1 MKRLAALG
9 LLILAFVACTDS
21 DEYLFNEQ
29 SVQEIYVSATVSK
42 SFDVDAVK
50 AKSDTVQPGDSL
62 IFLTTVYP
70 SKSIRNK
77 QYYWTIDGNSF
88 ASEYSFKKSIDIPG
102 EHKVAFV
109 FVDFFGDTLSDTLSI
124 TVASPP
130 TIDTEHF
137 IPASKTQN
145 IAADTTVN
153 FAWNID
159 DPDSLWE
166 IYSHFILKD
175 NEKNVLVDTIL
186 NQAYFTYL
194 KGLSPLRKYT
204 WSVTA
209 YNEFDQK
216 SNEVLSS
223 SFYTNGPN
231 KESALSGTITTSNE
245 QGAFKFKVCLLDQ
258 NLDTIKTLTTSKLRN
273 ADFDIKPLS
282 KGNYRI
288 VVSVDQE
295 SDFTAESI
303 PFRLGTNQV
312 LELDTIILKDE
323 IPPRIASPWN
333 RDTINIADT
342 LRFIVED
349 LGGDIPTSKIHIFY
363 ENDYLYDFKLS
374 NDTLYVPFT
383 KEAAVQSWTYK
394 PITVVAFDA
403 SYNRNKKTFYLR
415 PNSTLPEVFS
425 E

>member
-9 LLILAFVACTDS
+9 LLILSFVACTDS
-21 DEYLFNEQ
+21 DDYLFNGQ
-29 SVQEIYVSATVSK
+29 PVQDIKVSATISK

-50 AKSDTVQPGDSL
+50 AKSDTIQPGDSL

-88 ASEYSFKKSIDIPG
+88 ASEYSFKKSIETPG

-130 TIDTEHF
+130 SIDTEHF
-137 IPASKTQN
+137 IPANKTQN
-145 IAADTTVN
+145 IAADTAVN
-153 FAWNID
+153 FAWNLY
-159 DPDSLWE
+159 DPDSLWD
-166 IYSHFILKD
+166 IYSHFILMD

-194 KGLSPLRKYT
+194 KGLSPLQKYT
-204 WSVTA
+204 WTVTA
-209 YNEFDQK
+209 YNEFNQK
-216 SNEVLSS
+216 SNEVLLS
-223 SFYTNGPN
+223 SFYTNGLN
-231 KESALSGTITTSNE
+231 GENAISGTITTSTE
-245 QGAFKFKVCLLDQ
+245 FGTFEFKVSLLDQ
-258 NLDTIKTLTTSKLRN
+258 AHDTIKTLTTSKLHDV
-273 ADFDIKPLS
+273 DFAIKPLS
-282 KGNYRI
+282 EGDYRI
-288 VVSVDQE
+288 VVSVNQE
-295 SDFTAESI
+295 SDFTAQSI
-303 PFRLGTNQV
+303 PFHLGANQI
-312 LELDTIILKDE
+312 LELDTIVLNDDT
-323 IPPRIASPWN
+323 PPRISTFRN
-333 RDTINIADT
+333 RDTINIIDT
-342 LRFIVED
+342 LRFFIED

-383 KEAAVQSWTYK
+383 KEAAMQSWSYK
-394 PITVVAFDA
+394 PITVVVFDA
-403 SYNRNKKTFYLR
+403 SYNRSKRTFYLR
-415 PNSTLPEVFS
+415 PNATFPEVFS

>member
-9 LLILAFVACTDS
+9 LLILSFVACTDS
-21 DEYLFNEQ
+21 DDYLFNGQ
-29 SVQEIYVSATVSK
+29 PVQDIKVSATISK

-88 ASEYSFKKSIDIPG
+88 ASEYSFKKSIETPG

-130 TIDTEHF
+130 SIDTEHF
-137 IPASKTQN
+137 IPANKTQN
-145 IAADTTVN
+145 IAADTAVN
-153 FAWNID
+153 FAWNLY
-159 DPDSLWE
+159 DPDSLWD
-166 IYSHFILKD
+166 IYSHFILMD

-194 KGLSPLRKYT
+194 KGLSPLQKYT
-204 WSVTA
+204 WTVTA
-209 YNEFDQK
+209 YNEFNQK
-216 SNEVLSS
+216 SNEVLLS
-223 SFYTNGPN
+223 SFYTNGLN
-231 KESALSGTITTSNE
+231 GENAISGTITTSTE
-245 QGAFKFKVCLLDQ
+245 FGTFEFKVSLLDQ
-258 NLDTIKTLTTSKLRN
+258 AHDTIKTLTTSKLHDV
-273 ADFDIKPLS
+273 DFAIKPLS
-282 KGNYRI
+282 EGDYRI
-288 VVSVDQE
+288 VVSVNQE
-295 SDFTAESI
+295 SDFTAQSI
-303 PFRLGTNQV
+303 PFHLGANQI
-312 LELDTIILKDE
+312 LELDTIVLNDE
-323 IPPRIASPWN
+323 IPPRISTFRN
-333 RDTINIADT
+333 RDTINIIDT
-342 LRFIVED
+342 LRFFIED

-383 KEAAVQSWTYK
+383 KEAAMQSWSYK
-394 PITVVAFDA
+394 PITVVVFDA
-403 SYNRNKKTFYLR
+403 SYNRSKRTFYLR
-415 PNSTLPEVFS
+415 PNATFPEVFS

>member
-9 LLILAFVACTDS
+9 LLILAHVACTDS
-21 DEYLFNEQ
+21 DEYLFNERATQ
-29 SVQEIYVSATVSK
+29 DIKVSATVTT
-42 SFDVDAVK
+42 SFDADAKK

-70 SKSIRNK
+70 SKSIRNQ
-77 QYYWTIDGNSF
+77 QYYWTMDGKSF
-88 ASEYSFKKSIDIPG
+88 ASEYSFKKSIDSPG

-130 TIDTEHF
+130 TVDTERF
-137 IPASKTQN
+137 IPANKTQN
-145 IAADTTVN
+145 IAADTAIN
-153 FAWNID
+153 FAWNVY

-166 IYSHFILKD
+166 IYSHFVLRD
-175 NEKNVLVDTIL
+175 HERNVLVDTIL

-204 WSVTA
+204 WTVTA

-223 SFYTNGPN
+223 SFYTNGLN
-231 KESALSGTITTSNE
+231 GENAVAGTITTNTELS
-245 QGAFKFKVCLLDQ
+245 AFKFKVSLLDE
-258 NLDTIKTLTTSKLRN
+258 NLDTIKTLTTSKLHN

-288 VVSVDQE
+288 VVAVDQE

-303 PFRLGTNQV
+303 PFHLNTNQV
-312 LELDTIILKDE
+312 LELDTIVLKDE
-323 IPPRIASPWN
+323 VPPRITGPKN
-333 RDTINIADT
+333 RDTIDIADT
-342 LRFIVED
+342 LRFTIED
-349 LGGDIPTSKIHIFY
+349 LGGDISTSKIHVFY
-363 ENDYLYDFKLS
+363 ENDYIYDFKLS
-374 NDTLYVPFT
+374 NDTLSVPFT
-383 KEAAVQSWTYK
+383 KEAAVQTWSYK
-394 PITVVAFDA
+394 PITVVAIDA
-403 SYNRNKKTFYLR
+403 SYNRAKKTFYLR
-415 PNSTLPEVFS
+415 PNATLPEVFS